1 MGASIRDDSI
11 NMFAAET
18 RDTVRSK
25 PSPREGQLATGRE
38 WPATIERG
46 DNELEAKESEGRIIL
61 AR

>member
-11 NMFAAET
+11 
-18 RDTVRSK
+18 RSK
-25 PSPREGQLATGRE
+25 PSPREGHLATGRE
-38 WPATIERG
+38 WTATIEHG